1 MNERIRP
8 QVIGAIVATGLMSF
22 CGVIVETAMN
32 ITFPTLMREFNVP
45 TNTVQWLT
53 TLYLLVVA
61 SMVPMSATLKRRFKT
76 RTLFLW
82 AISLFI
88 LGVILDGAAPQFW
101 VLLLG
106 RAVQGLG
113 TGIALPLMFNI
124 ILEQVPASK
133 VGTMMGVG
141 TLITGIAPAIGPT
154 FGGFI
159 VSSLNWRYIFVF
171 LLPVLVLAL
180 ILGLLCIEQKH
191 APVPASIDG
200 LSVGLIVIT
209 FCGLIYGI
217 SNFGGQPLIS
227 WSVAGALV
235 IGIIALTLFVLR
247 SARIEQPIINLALLR
262 KPLFT
267 VSILAFACL
276 QIAAL
281 ALSFLMPNY
290 IQLVNH
296 NSALVAGLV
305 LLPGAAIG
313 AAVSP
318 VGGRLLDQSGPKL
331 PLRVGALF
339 VLVGIVGMF
348 ITGERL
354 SNPLIIGWYTA
365 FMVGIGI
372 SFGDLMT
379 TGLQQVHTQEQSDG
393 NALFNTTQQF
403 TAALGTSLAST
414 IVAAGQAGT
423 HNLVQ
428 GTTAGT
434 VNALGVVV
442 AIAAAETI
450 LVWVLTARVPS
461 GQQ

>member
-1 MNERIRP
+1 M
-8 QVIGAIVATGLMSF
+8 
-22 CGVIVETAMN
+22 
-32 ITFPTLMREFNVP
+32 
-45 TNTVQWLT
+45 
-53 TLYLLVVA
+53 
-61 SMVPMSATLKRRFKT
+61 
-76 RTLFLW
+76 
-82 AISLFI
+82 
-88 LGVILDGAAPQFW
+88 
-101 VLLLG
+101 
-106 RAVQGLG
+106 
-113 TGIALPLMFNI
+113 
-124 ILEQVPASK
+124 
-133 VGTMMGVG
+133 
-141 TLITGIAPAIGPT
+141 
-154 FGGFI
+154 
-159 VSSLNWRYIFVF
+159 
-171 LLPVLVLAL
+171 
-180 ILGLLCIEQKH
+180 
-191 APVPASIDG
+191 
-200 LSVGLIVIT
+200 
-209 FCGLIYGI
+209 
-217 SNFGGQPLIS
+217 
-227 WSVAGALV
+227 

-247 SARIEQPIINLALLR
+247 SARIDQPIINLALLR

-379 TGLQQVHTQEQSDG
+379 TGLQQVHKQEQSDG